1 MQAGYTI
8 RVTKRYPGACDCEPE
23 LYQAA
28 IDDQN
33 LAKLSVRAF
42 AGAALDA
49 LVEAPGKL
57 SEGEI
62 VQLDFSQ
69 DRSSERLIAGR
80 RDHDPR

>member
-62 VQLDFSQ
+62 VQLGLQ
-69 DRSSERLIAGR
+69 PGQIR
-80 RDHDPR
+80 RAIDSGASRP

>member
-8 RVTKRYPGACDCEPE
+8 RVTRRSADVNECVPE

-33 LAKLSVRAF
+33 LAKLSVRAL

-49 LVEAPGKL
+49 LVEAPNEL
-57 SEGEI
+57 SRGEI
-62 VQLDFSQ
+62 AQLGLQ
-69 DRSSERLIAGR
+69 PGQIR
-80 RDHDPR
+80 RAP